1 VGKCSYAP
9 FSKCVTHYD
18 TFNLTVA
25 KMSWALRGAKNT
37 FEKVLSA
44 LSTKLYYF
52 PKKEHCKV
60 AGVPVSAILQP

>member
-1 VGKCSYAP
+1 
-9 FSKCVTHYD
+9 
-18 TFNLTVA
+18 
-25 KMSWALRGAKNT
+25 MSWALRGAKNT

-60 AGVPVSAILQP
+60 AGVPVFAILQP